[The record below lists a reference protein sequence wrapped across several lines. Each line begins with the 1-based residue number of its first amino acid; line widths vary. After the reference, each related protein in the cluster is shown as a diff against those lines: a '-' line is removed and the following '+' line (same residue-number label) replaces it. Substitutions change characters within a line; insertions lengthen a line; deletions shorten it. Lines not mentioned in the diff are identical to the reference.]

1 MVMGVMQLVAPTS
14 LLMPLK
20 AFHSDGTAL
29 LSDILRAIYYG
40 VQNNANVINMSFDTK
55 ANSAELKKALDYADQ
70 QGVICAA
77 SAGNDGTQETVY
89 PAAFQSDV
97 MGVASTTDQDTRSSF
112 SNYGNAIVWLA
123 AAGAS
128 IVRTYPFNT
137 YAAGRRDSF
146 SA

>member
-1 MVMGVMQLVAPTS
+1 MVMGIIHLVAPTAM
-14 LLMPLK
+14 LMPLK

-97 MGVASTTDQDTRSSF
+97 MGLASTTDQDTSTSYAEF
-112 SNYGNAIVWLA
+112 GESNVLCADQG
-123 AAGAS
+123 
-128 IVRTYPFNT
+128 
-137 YAAGRRDSF
+137 
-146 SA
+146 